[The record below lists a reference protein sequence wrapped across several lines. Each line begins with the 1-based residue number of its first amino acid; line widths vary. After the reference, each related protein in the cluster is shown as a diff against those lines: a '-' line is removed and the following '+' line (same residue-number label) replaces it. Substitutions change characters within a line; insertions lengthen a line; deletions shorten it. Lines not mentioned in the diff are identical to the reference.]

1 MLNELLY
8 LDLQDLSGKLFC
20 TFSSK
25 DNLDTTLADI
35 KQKYT
40 IMFGKIFILES
51 SEDELIC
58 TYNVDSTNISDHV
71 LIANTILCHRVKS
84 HNVLYT
90 LNALN
95 TLIKNLNKGIED
107 HNFPISW
114 ENYKN
119 SVLLT
124 RAGVFVRINTKI
136 KEILNI
142 S

>member
-8 LDLQDLSGKLFC
+8 LDLQDLGGKLFC

-25 DNLDTTLADI
+25 DTLDSTLSGI

-40 IMFGKIFILES
+40 IMFGKIFVLES
-51 SEDELIC
+51 SEDEFIC
-58 TYNVDSTNISDHV
+58 TYNVDASNISDKI
-71 LIANTILCHRVKS
+71 LMANTILCHRVKQF
-84 HNVLYT
+84 NVLYT

-107 HNFPISW
+107 HSYPVSW

-124 RAGVFVRINTKI
+124 RAGVFVRIDTKI
-136 KEILNI
+136 KDILTI